1 MAIFP
6 ALQKLTH
13 MCLSLKSEYDGLRS
27 FAYTEEMIDLNILK

>member
-13 MCLSLKSEYDGLRS
+13 MCE
-27 FAYTEEMIDLNILK
+27 TWILLTHIVKKEFKPYFVQY